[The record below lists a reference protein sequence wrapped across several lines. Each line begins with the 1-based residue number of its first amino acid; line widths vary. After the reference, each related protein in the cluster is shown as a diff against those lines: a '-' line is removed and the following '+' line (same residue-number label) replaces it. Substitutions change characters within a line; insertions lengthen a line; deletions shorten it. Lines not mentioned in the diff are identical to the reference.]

1 MRTSRTILIVEDETD
16 LAESLRFNLAREGYN
31 VTVAPDGSAALA
43 EIRRT
48 PPDLILLDRMLP
60 RASGDEVVAQVRRDP
75 ATTNIPVIMLTAKAD
90 ESDALVGFALGADD
104 YVTKPFSI
112 KLLIARVAAMFRR
125 AEAAEA
131 ESDVL
136 SAGPVRLDV
145 ARHELVVNGQAVPAT
160 ATEFRLMK
168 ALMAG
173 GGRVLTRSQLIDSVL
188 GTGVAV
194 TDRTIDVHIT
204 ALRKKL
210 GEAAAWVQTVRGVG
224 YTFRS
229 PTTEVP

>member
-31 VTVAPDGSAALA
+31 VTVAPDGSSALA
-43 EIRRT
+43 EIRRM

-145 ARHELVVNGQAVPAT
+145 ARHELVVSGLAVPAT